1 MSNTGQKHILIVED
15 DSDYHTRLNDFLSAH
30 DFNVSVADTGDM
42 ALEKLLFHKS
52 DLVLLDLLLPKVD
65 GFEIIK
71 RIREYPDPE
80 VAQTPIVVV
89 SNLSGEADIARANEF
104 GISGYLVKANTNNQE
119 ILAKVNEILYKGE
132 KNPSY
137 EVLDFRNLISE

>member
-1 MSNTGQKHILIVED
+1 MSDSTQKHILIVED

-42 ALEKLLFHKS
+42 AMEKLLFHKAN
-52 DLVLLDLLLPKVD
+52 LVLLDLLLPKVD

-80 VAQTPIVVV
+80 VAQTPIIVV
-89 SNLSGEADIARANEF
+89 SNLSSEADIAHANQY
-104 GISGYLVKANTNNQE
+104 GISGYLVKSTTNNQE
-119 ILAKVNEILYKGE
+119 ILAKVNEVLFKGE
-132 KNPSY
+132 PNPSY